1 MFGSKRKLDDL
12 MAQLRP
18 DLSREALGVGPA
30 FPGVAPNPV
39 LSGDAR
45 KRNAELRTGTLAL
58 GVLVDW
64 REVNNNPRLVLMLD
78 VETAD
83 GVSFR
88 GIADES
94 FTITELTRLAPDRR
108 CPCATAQTSWTTTSP
123 SRATRILHWCSSS
136 RMRSRDASGADPI
149 ARAPRLATIAIRPS
163 GTTQPASA
171 GRSTGR
177 PLAAHSE
184 MPPVTFTAS

>member
-83 GVSFR
+83 GRSFR

-94 FTITELTRLAPDRR
+94 FTITELTRLAPG
-108 CPCATAQTSWTTTSP
+108 QTLP
-123 SRATRILHWCSSS
+123 VRYRPDVMDHYVALA
-136 RMRSRDASGADPI
+136 RDADPALVQQLADEI
-149 ARAPRLATIAIRPS
+149 ARRKR
-163 GTTQPASA
+163 
-171 GRSTGR
+171 R
-177 PLAAHSE
+177 
-184 MPPVTFTAS
+184 

>member
-30 FPGVAPNPV
+30 FPGVGPNPV

-83 GVSFR
+83 GRSFR

-94 FTITELTRLAPDRR
+94 FTITELTRLAPG
-108 CPCATAQTSWTTTSP
+108 QTLP
-123 SRATRILHWCSSS
+123 VRYRPDVMDHYVALA
-136 RMRSRDASGADPI
+136 RDADPALVQQLADEI
-149 ARAPRLATIAIRPS
+149 ARRKR
-163 GTTQPASA
+163 
-171 GRSTGR
+171 R
-177 PLAAHSE
+177 
-184 MPPVTFTAS
+184 